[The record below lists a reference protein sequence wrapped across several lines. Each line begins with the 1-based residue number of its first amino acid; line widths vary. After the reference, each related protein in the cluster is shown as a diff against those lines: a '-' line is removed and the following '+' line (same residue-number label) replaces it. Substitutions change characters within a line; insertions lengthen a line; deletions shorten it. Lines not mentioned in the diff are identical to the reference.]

1 MSKYKLQTG
10 VLGYLSAPDP
20 TTIGA
25 YLVASSQNV
34 LIDRQKKFG
43 NRAGYSLLG
52 ALNTALTPVLQ
63 QYTWNSNT
71 NLQLPVRFYD
81 DELEVWLG
89 TVDGVE
95 INAWTRVK
103 NSITATGI
111 HFTTWWDT
119 TEKLDLLLFVIGDAT
134 MSEWGGGVAVVDSIT
149 GTTITKKSTTT
160 FAQNRFYTTRNKVVT
175 CVRTGTEYTYT
186 GGETTTTLTGIA
198 DTTGLIDGDILIQKV
213 IVQTDHPIAGY
224 KNTTIFTFQNQVFV
238 GNTESNDYYY
248 SKNSSYHD
256 FAYSAPRIAGEGGM
270 GTLDAPIMAY
280 GVLGGKVV
288 IFSGRD
294 DRYVGTF
301 DDITIGTTL
310 SEQFNVTKYTGT
322 NQGAQSQDVVVSIG
336 DALAYLSYE
345 PALYI
350 LESVDALKDPTPK
363 PYSNPI
369 KPDFDNATNW
379 DNAQLNWANSRLH
392 LSCPTDSKL
401 FLLEFMETAAKD
413 GTPMTIP
420 YWQPPQ
426 ILPVRAMSIIGGF
439 LHFSSNAVPETYKMF
454 DELSDGYYEGMEVEN
469 KIPIKATAK
478 CAYFNGGNR
487 GDLKCFDEFFVE
499 GEISKNTTALTQK
512 LNYEFGGALQQTNN
526 VIDGSNTNL
535 LYENLELMGIG
546 QPPLGGQTNGGAIN
560 EVEAKAKFR
569 VIFEIAQE
577 DFYEIQEVYE
587 TDGVDL
593 AWSII
598 SRGPNATISPRRD
611 TQIRL

>member
-1 MSKYKLQTG
+1 MKNFKLQTG
-10 VLGYLSAPDP
+10 IQGYLTAPDP
-20 TTIGA
+20 TTIGS
-25 YLVASSQNV
+25 YLVAGSQNV

-71 NLQLPVRFYD
+71 NVQRPVRFYD

-89 TVDGVE
+89 TVDGVA

-103 NSITATGI
+103 NSITATKIG
-111 HFTTWWDT
+111 FTTWWDT
-119 TEKLDLLLFVIGDAT
+119 TEKLDLLLYVIGDAT

-224 KNTTIFTFQNQVFV
+224 KNTTIFTFQNQIFV
-238 GNTESNDYYY
+238 GNTESNEVYF

-256 FAYSAPRIAGEGGM
+256 FAYSAPRIAGEGGLV
-270 GTLDAPIMAY
+270 TLDAPCMAF
-280 GVLGGKVV
+280 GVLGGKV
-288 IFSGRD
+288 ILFSGRD
-294 DRYVGTF
+294 DRYVGSF
-301 DDITIGTTL
+301 DDITVGTTL

-369 KPDFDNATNW
+369 KPDFDNGNW

-392 LSCPTDSKL
+392 LSAPEDSKL
-401 FLLEFMETAAKD
+401 FILEFIESADKD
-413 GTPMTIP
+413 GQPIKIP
-420 YWQPPQ
+420 FWQPPQ
-426 ILPVRAMSIIGGF
+426 ILPIRAMSIIDEF

-454 DELSDGYYEGMEVEN
+454 DELSDGYYEGMDVEN

-478 CAYFNGGNR
+478 CAYFNGGKR
-487 GDLKCFDEFFVE
+487 GELKCFDEFFVE
-499 GEISKNTTALTQK
+499 GEISKNTTALSLK
-512 LNYEFGGALQQTNN
+512 LNYELGGALQN
-526 VIDGSNTNL
+526 VLKYIDGSNPKL
-535 LYENLELMGIG
+535 IYDNLELMGIG

-560 EVEAKAKFR
+560 EIEAISKFR
-569 VIFEIAQE
+569 VIVEIAKE

-593 AWSII
+593 AWSIL
-598 SRGPNATISPRRD
+598 SRGPNATISPRKD
-611 TQIRL
+611 TVISL